1 MNHEDF
7 CDSID
12 AIIKIVSTPNFW
24 TSFTLNTIISQMHH
38 RIGYRQHTNH
48 SKVIVCCVM
57 YRRSDAKETLC
68 CQLLWNG
75 SSERQ
80 NRFEREKDWVNE
92 RERKKERKKS
102 QIGNKSII
110 KTRSQTV
117 NARGGMRARV
127 CAYWMLFRSRF
138 SSTMRYLCVGGL
150 MHMSKIIARVH
161 VRTYTHTRAQVWFVC
176 MWVCVWYV
184 LMWER
189 LFMRANMKR
198 SKMCAPFLYYF
209 AFICL

>member
-1 MNHEDF
+1 MCDSCNCVQGVTLMNHEDF

-12 AIIKIVSTPNFW
+12 AITKIVSTPNFW

-48 SKVIVCCVM
+48 SKVIVCCVV

-92 RERKKERKKS
+92 REKERAKEKPNWKQKYNKSKKS
-102 QIGNKSII
+102 N
-110 KTRSQTV
+110 SQRAWWYACACV
-117 NARGGMRARV
+117 YILNAIS
-127 CAYWMLFRSRF
+127 L
-138 SSTMRYLCVGGL
+138 
-150 MHMSKIIARVH
+150 
-161 VRTYTHTRAQVWFVC
+161 
-176 MWVCVWYV
+176 
-184 LMWER
+184 
-189 LFMRANMKR
+189 
-198 SKMCAPFLYYF
+198 
-209 AFICL
+209 